1 MRNELGGGNT
11 SRKERQPHR
20 DYQPAECVNTRALL
34 CERKAREVKKK
45 RQGFFFNPL
54 NQKRT
59 NLPLKS
65 PALRT
70 FPTWRQR
77 VEQQL
82 QGRNPDIYTK
92 MYLPTGNVTE
102 RKKRRN
108 NIIRYLFLFDV
119 MISGGKA
126 GGNGLRIMSMYACA

>member
-1 MRNELGGGNT
+1 MRNGLGGGNT

-34 CERKAREVKKK
+34 CERRAREVKKK
-45 RQGFFFNPL
+45 RKGFFFNPL

-92 MYLPTGNVTE
+92 KYLPTGNVTE

-108 NIIRYLFLFDV
+108 NIIRYLLLF
-119 MISGGKA
+119 
-126 GGNGLRIMSMYACA
+126 

>member
-20 DYQPAECVNTRALL
+20 DYQPVECVNTRALL

-45 RQGFFFNPL
+45 RKGFFFNPL

-92 MYLPTGNVTE
+92 RYLPTGNVTE
-102 RKKRRN
+102 REKRRTTF
-108 NIIRYLFLFDV
+108 Y
-119 MISGGKA
+119 
-126 GGNGLRIMSMYACA
+126 

>member
-1 MRNELGGGNT
+1 MRDELGGENT

-34 CERKAREVKKK
+34 CERRAKEVKKK
-45 RQGFFFNPL
+45 RKGFFFNPL

-82 QGRNPDIYTK
+82 QGRTPDIYTK
-92 MYLPTGNVTE
+92 KYLPTGNVTE

-108 NIIRYLFLFDV
+108 NIIRLFCCWF
-119 MISGGKA
+119 
-126 GGNGLRIMSMYACA
+126 